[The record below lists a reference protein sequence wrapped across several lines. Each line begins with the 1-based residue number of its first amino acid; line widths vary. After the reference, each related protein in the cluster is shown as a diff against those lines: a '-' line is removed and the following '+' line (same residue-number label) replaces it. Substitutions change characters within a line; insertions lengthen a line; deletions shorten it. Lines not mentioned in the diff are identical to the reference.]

1 LCLYTKL
8 CSHCSKIEPSVV
20 DDVKTSMQDAGSGA
34 SEENLTDSINGD
46 KSEVSGLLP
55 TKLSVI
61 EDLQL
66 FKKENSILTSELLG
80 FVTFLAK

>member
-1 LCLYTKL
+1 
-8 CSHCSKIEPSVV
+8 
-20 DDVKTSMQDAGSGA
+20 MQDADSGA

-46 KSEVSGLLP
+46 TSEVSGLLP

-66 FKKENSILTSELLG
+66 FKKENSILTSELI
-80 FVTFLAK
+80 VVAIFLA

>member
-1 LCLYTKL
+1 
-8 CSHCSKIEPSVV
+8 
-20 DDVKTSMQDAGSGA
+20 MQDAGSGA

-66 FKKENSILTSELLG
+66 FKKENSILTSELLR
-80 FVTFLAK
+80 FVIFLLNNNSSAF